1 MNPKEFTQEVKDK
14 AFIRQK
20 KVCAHCGDELQLDS
34 GFPHF
39 KKPAELG
46 GDASLQNCV
55 ILCQKCHLQYGHISK
70 WAKFVITQ
78 DYPHYSADGLP
89 R

>member
-1 MNPKEFTQEVKDK
+1 MGLKEFTQDVKDK

-20 KVCAHCGDELQLDS
+20 GACAHCGQRVEVDS
-34 GFPHF
+34 GYPHL

-46 GDASLQNCV
+46 GDTSLSNCV
-55 ILCQKCHLQYGHISK
+55 ILCQKCHLLYGHISR
-70 WAKFVITQ
+70 WDKFVITQ

-89 R
+89 H